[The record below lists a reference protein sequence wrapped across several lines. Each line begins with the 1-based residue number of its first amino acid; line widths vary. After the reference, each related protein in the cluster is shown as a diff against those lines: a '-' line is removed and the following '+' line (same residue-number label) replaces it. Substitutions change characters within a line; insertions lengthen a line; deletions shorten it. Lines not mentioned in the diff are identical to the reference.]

1 MDSTETLKRLS
12 GVFYEDLATS
22 LAPRLKER
30 GIDERLA
37 GVLANIA
44 VKHMAAS
51 FAGMNAYFPKNL
63 KLTFELRDEQI
74 FCDIEHVPLHE
85 LVEKHGISE
94 MRIRQIVWGINE
106 QIREEFN
113 GANWQVLA
121 DKNGVSVERIQR
133 IIIEEKWK

>member
-12 GVFYEDLATS
+12 GDFYEDLATS

-37 GVLANIA
+37 GVLANVA
-44 VKHMAAS
+44 VKHLASS
-51 FAGMNAYFPKNL
+51 FAGLNAYFPKNS
-63 KLTFELRDEQI
+63 KLTLELRDEEI
-74 FCDIEHVPLHE
+74 FCDIAHVPLHE

-106 QIREEFN
+106 QIREKFN
-113 GANWQVLA
+113 GSNWQVLA
-121 DKNGVSVERIQR
+121 DQNGVSVERIQR